1 MNRFK
6 HFLKNIKDNRVW
18 LLMSLPCL
26 IWLIVLK
33 YIPMFGQ
40 VIAFKDFR
48 FHPDGFF
55 ASVIHSEWVGLDNF
69 RFLFS
74 TNDAYI
80 ITRNTVLYNLVFIVL
95 GLVLAVAVAII
106 LSELTKQKLA
116 KVYQTGMLFPHFLSW
131 VVVSYFVFAFL
142 SVDRGLLNGILELF
156 NIDPVSWYN
165 EPSRWP
171 YIIILVSQ
179 WKGVGFGCIIYLAA
193 IVSIDRNYYE
203 AAMIDGAS
211 KWQQIR
217 HITIPMIMPIIVILT
232 ILNIGSIFSADFG
245 LFYQVP
251 RDSGPLYSVTNVID
265 TYVYRGLMSMGDIG
279 MSTAAGLYQATV
291 GFVLIMITNYIVR
304 KIDEEN
310 ALF

>member
-1 MNRFK
+1 MGRIKQFGKNLYENR
-6 HFLKNIKDNRVW
+6 IW
-18 LLMSLPCL
+18 LLMTLPGL

-48 FHPDGFF
+48 FHADGFL
-55 ASVIHSEWVGLDNF
+55 ASVIHSEWIGFENF
-69 RFLFS
+69 KFLFS

-95 GLVLAVAVAII
+95 GLILAVAVAVI

-116 KVYQTGMLFPHFLSW
+116 KIYQTGMLFPHFLSW

-142 SVDRGLLNGILELF
+142 SVDKGLF
-156 NIDPVSWYN
+156 NSILGFFQIDPVSWYN
-165 EPSRWP
+165 EPAFWP
-171 YIIILVSQ
+171 YFLVAVSQ
-179 WKGVGFGCIIYLAA
+179 WKGVGFSSIVYLAA
-193 IVSIDRNYYE
+193 IVGIDRTYYE

-211 KWQQIR
+211 KWQQIWNV
-217 HITIPMIMPIIVILT
+217 TIPMIMPLIIILT

-245 LFYQVP
+245 LFYQIP
-251 RDSGPLYSVTNVID
+251 RDSGPLYPVTNVID

-291 GFVLIMITNYIVR
+291 GFILILVTNYIVR

>member
-1 MNRFK
+1 MRAFKQFGKNLYNNR
-6 HFLKNIKDNRVW
+6 IW
-18 LLMSLPCL
+18 LLMTLPGL

-40 VIAFKDFR
+40 VMAFKNFR

-55 ASVIHSEWVGLDNF
+55 ASVYHSEWVGFENF
-69 RFLFS
+69 KFLFS
-74 TNDAYI
+74 TNDAWV
-80 ITRNTVLYNLVFIVL
+80 ITRNTVLYNLAFIVI
-95 GLVLAVAVAII
+95 GLVLAVGVAIV

-131 VVVSYFVFAFL
+131 VVVSYFVYAFL
-142 SVDRGLLNGILELF
+142 SVDRGLFNSVLALF
-156 NIDPVSWYN
+156 NVDPISWYN
-165 EPSRWP
+165 EPSYWP
-171 YIIILVSQ
+171 YFIIAISQ
-179 WKGVGFGCIIYLAA
+179 WKGVGFGSIIYLAA
-193 IVSIDRNYYE
+193 IVGIDRTYYE
-203 AAMIDGAS
+203 AAIIDGAS
-211 KWQQIR
+211 KWQQIK
-217 HITIPMIMPIIVILT
+217 HVTIPMIMPLIIILT

-245 LFYQVP
+245 LFYQIP

-265 TYVYRGLMSMGDIG
+265 TYVYRGLMTMGDIG

-291 GFVLIMITNYIVR
+291 GLVLILITNYIVR

>member
-1 MNRFK
+1 MTRFK
-6 HFLKNIKDNRVW
+6 QFGKNIYNNRIW
-18 LLMSLPCL
+18 LLMVLPGL
-26 IWLIVLK
+26 IWFIVLK

-55 ASVIHSEWVGLDNF
+55 ASVYHSEWVGFENF
-69 RFLFS
+69 NFLFS
-74 TNDAYI
+74 TNDAYV

-95 GLVLAVAVAII
+95 GLILAVAVAII

-116 KVYQTGMLFPHFLSW
+116 KIYQTGMLFPHFLSW

-142 SVDRGLLNGILELF
+142 SVDRGLFNSVLEFF
-156 NIDPVSWYN
+156 NIDAVSWYN
-165 EPSRWP
+165 EPSYWP
-171 YIIILVSQ
+171 YFIVAISQ
-179 WKGVGFGCIIYLAA
+179 WKGVGFSSIVYLAA

-203 AAMIDGAS
+203 AAMIDGAN

-217 HITIPMIMPIIVILT
+217 HVTIPMIMPLIVILT

-245 LFYQVP
+245 LFYQIP

-265 TYVYRGLMSMGDIG
+265 TYVYRGLMTMGDIG

-291 GFVLIMITNYIVR
+291 GFVLIIVTNYVVR
-304 KIDEEN
+304 KIDEDN

>member
-6 HFLKNIKDNRVW
+6 HFFKNIKDNRVW

>member
-1 MNRFK
+1 MGR
-6 HFLKNIKDNRVW
+6 LKQFGKNLYDNRIW
-18 LLMSLPCL
+18 LLMTLPGL

-48 FHPDGFF
+48 FHPDGFL
-55 ASVIHSEWVGLDNF
+55 ASVIHSEWVGFENF
-69 RFLFS
+69 KFLFS

-80 ITRNTVLYNLVFIVL
+80 ITRNTVVYNLIFIVV
-95 GLVLAVAVAII
+95 GLILAVGVAII
-106 LSELTKQKLA
+106 LSELTKQRLA

-142 SVDRGLLNGILELF
+142 SVDKGLF
-156 NIDPVSWYN
+156 NSVLGFFNVDPVSWYN
-165 EPSRWP
+165 EPSYWP
-171 YIIILVSQ
+171 YFIVAISQ
-179 WKGVGFGCIIYLAA
+179 WKGVGFSSIVYLAA
-193 IVSIDRNYYE
+193 IVGINRNYYE
-203 AAMIDGAS
+203 AAMIDGAN
-211 KWQQIR
+211 KWQQIWNV
-217 HITIPMIMPIIVILT
+217 TIPMIMPLIIILT

-245 LFYQVP
+245 LFYQIP
-251 RDSGPLYSVTNVID
+251 RDSGPLYPVTNVID

-291 GFVLIMITNYIVR
+291 GFILILVTNYIVR